1 MVSKKSTSITIADK
15 KPPLPQQ
22 VFEKKPVVPAP
33 HKPPADPKAEV
44 REIEAGVCLSWEDA
58 ENRLREWDMNTR
70 YGPCMSMT
78 RLQRW
83 QRADSLE
90 LNPPAFILKVIAA
103 FPELKDKSVWHN
115 RVHPEEPIMGL

>member
-1 MVSKKSTSITIADK
+1 M
-15 KPPLPQQ
+15 
-22 VFEKKPVVPAP
+22 
-33 HKPPADPKAEV
+33 
-44 REIEAGVCLSWEDA
+44 SWEDA